1 MKANTSGLAQNFSI
15 IISSQQEFIPLSLFH
30 LAAFLELAYARSV
43 LTAHSE
49 SDWHNEISQVIC
61 NSTKP
66 KASVG
71 ATLMRTNIWRHIC
84 SLHRSII
91 NPWVGFKVT
100 LSHNFDSDQYAR
112 VSQMPRNPSLKKL

>member
-15 IISSQQEFIPLSLFH
+15 IISSLQEFIPLSL
-30 LAAFLELAYARSV
+30 LFLELAYAQSV

-71 ATLMRTNIWRHIC
+71 ATLMHTNIWRHIC
-84 SLHRSII
+84 SLHRPII